1 MLTEAAI
8 RAAKRRDKPY
18 KLFDERGLYLLID
31 PKYSPGW
38 RFKYYFEGREKLLS
52 LGTYPDV
59 TLRRARERRD
69 EVRRMISDG
78 VDPSAERQ
86 TKKAALAD
94 SFEAVAREWLTKQTG
109 LSDATRVRDIGRL
122 ERFAFPYI
130 GSRPVAALKAADLLS
145 VLRRVEAH
153 GKIETTHRVRSLCG
167 RVLRYAVATSRA
179 ERDVTSDLRGALT
192 PVETK
197 NRAAIT
203 DPKRI
208 GELLRSIEGYSGQP
222 ATHAALRLAP
232 LTFVRPGEL
241 RAAEWTEFDLDHAVW
256 LIPAER
262 MKMDEQHVVPLSRQ
276 ALSIVRE
283 LHALTGDGKYLFPSL
298 RTPSRCL
305 SDNTVN
311 AALRRLG
318 YSKEE
323 MTGHGFRAMA
333 STCLNEQGW
342 HPDVIELQ
350 LAHKERNKVR
360 AAYNRA
366 ERMAER
372 KKMMQAWADYLDR
385 LKDDGSRVI
394 AIRSKRER

>member
-59 TLRRARERRD
+59 SLKRARERRD
-69 EVRRMISDG
+69 EVRQLILDG
-78 VDPSAERQ
+78 INPSAERQ
-86 TKKAALAD
+86 AKKAALAD
-94 SFEAVAREWLTKQTG
+94 SFESVAREWLGKQTN
-109 LSDATRVRDIGRL
+109 LSEATRLRDAGRL
-122 ERFAFPYI
+122 ERFAFSQI
-130 GSRPVAALKAADLLS
+130 GSRPVSAIKPADLLA
-145 VLRRVEAH
+145 VLRRVEAQ

-167 RVLRYAVATSRA
+167 RVLRYAVATGRA
-179 ERDVTSDLRGALT
+179 EHDVSADLRGALA
-192 PVETK
+192 PLEVK

-208 GELLRSIEGYSGQP
+208 GELLRAMDDYSGQP
-222 ATHAALRLAP
+222 ATMAALKLAP

-241 RAAEWTEFDLDHAVW
+241 RAAEWTEFDLDQAVW
-256 LIPAER
+256 RIPAAR
-262 MKMDEQHVVPLSRQ
+262 MKMAEQHLVPLSRQ
-276 ALSIVRE
+276 AVSILRE
-283 LHALTGDGKYLFPSL
+283 LHAMTGDGKYLFPSL
-298 RTPSRCL
+298 RTPMRCM

-366 ERMAER
+366 ERLAER
-372 KKMMQAWADYLDR
+372 KKMMQAWADYLDG
-385 LKDDGSRVI
+385 LKAKGAVV
-394 AIRSKRER
+394 AIRSKRFG

>member
-1 MLTEAAI
+1 MLTDKKI
-8 RAAKRRDKPY
+8 GAAKPRDKAY

-38 RFKYYFEGREKLLS
+38 RLKYYFEGREKLLS

-59 TLRRARERRD
+59 SLKRARERRD
-69 EVRRMISDG
+69 EVRRLVLDG
-78 VDPSAERQ
+78 IDPSAERKS
-86 TKKAALAD
+86 KKLALAD
-94 SFEAVAREWLTKQTG
+94 SFESMAREWLAKQN
-109 LSDATRVRDIGRL
+109 LSDATRLRDTGRL
-122 ERFAFPYI
+122 ERFAFPQI
-130 GSRPVAALKAADLLS
+130 GSRPVSAIKAADLLS
-145 VLRRVEAH
+145 MLRRVEAQ

-167 RVLRYAVATSRA
+167 RILRYAVATGRA
-179 ERDVTSDLRGALT
+179 EHDVSSDLRGALT
-192 PVETK
+192 PLEVT

-208 GELLRSIEGYSGQP
+208 GELLRAMDEYSGQP
-222 ATHAALRLAP
+222 ATLAALKLAP

-241 RAAEWTEFDLDHAVW
+241 RAAEWTEFDLDHALW
-256 LIPAER
+256 RIPAAR
-262 MKMDEQHVVPLSRQ
+262 MKMAEQHVVPLSHQ
-276 ALSIVRE
+276 ALAILRE
-283 LHALTGDGKYLFPSL
+283 LHAITGGGKYLFPSL
-298 RTPSRCL
+298 RSPTRCM

-360 AAYNRA
+360 AAYNRS
-366 ERMAER
+366 ERLTER
-372 KKMMQAWADYLDR
+372 KKMMQAWGDYLDA
-385 LKDDGSRVI
+385 LKAKGAVV
-394 AIRSKRER
+394 AIRSKRHG